1 VKVLLMMKLTVMM
14 MMMMMM
20 MMMTWKMNKSYFIYL
35 EYEIYSDDDVDDSDM
50 MNLTFKKY
58 IKVVILEFFL

>member
-1 VKVLLMMKLTVMM
+1 
-14 MMMMMM
+14 M
-20 MMMTWKMNKSYFIYL
+20 MMMTWKMNKSYILIYL
-35 EYEIYSDDDVDDSDM
+35 EYEIYIDDDVDDSDM

>member
-1 VKVLLMMKLTVMM
+1 
-14 MMMMMM
+14 
-20 MMMTWKMNKSYFIYL
+20 MNKSYLIYF
-35 EYEIYSDDDVDDSDM
+35 EYEIYSDDDVKDDSDM

>member
-1 VKVLLMMKLTVMM
+1 MMMM
-14 MMMMMM
+14 MVMMMMMM
-20 MMMTWKMNKSYFIYL
+20 MMMTWKMNKSYILIYL
-35 EYEIYSDDDVDDSDM
+35 EYEIYFDDDVKDDSDM